1 MMMLGFF
8 IHDDG
13 FNVSNLLPLLAFFT
27 KRCTFSYVRKQQQ
40 KKLPAS
46 ILTIFSD
53 TMGFEESCAK
63 YKNRLVH
70 LTEFVLRLTLILNK
84 KSRPN
89 PSDLVS

>member
-13 FNVSNLLPLLAFFT
+13 FNVSNLLPLLAFLQSDAHLVT
-27 KRCTFSYVRKQQQ
+27 LESSSS